1 MNGITKAKNVLAT
14 TTALIEATEASG
26 TSRGTGFMFAINMGQ
41 NEVALLLVTNKHV
54 LKGAVALSIKFSLS
68 SPHDHTRKIGV
79 AEYVLREGLSAIVF
93 DHPESD
99 IDLAS
104 INIAA
109 LLQDLTDSG
118 YSGHGNMFTEND
130 IAEQETLDTLGFAEA
145 VVMIGYPTGLSDE
158 KHNLPIIRQGILA
171 SDPQIDFDG
180 RRHFVIDCACFPGSS
195 GSPVVLK
202 ESQFFQNEQGN
213 LIFKHR
219 PNKLIGILYAGPTHT
234 SKGKI
239 VIRNIPGSTENFAQV
254 DHMINLGYVIPA
266 QHVLAFKNMMTL
278 RPAGQ
283 KIQFSRTITML

>member
-1 MNGITKAKNVLAT
+1 MNGITKAKNILAT
-14 TTALIEATEASG
+14 TTALIETTEANG

-41 NEVALLLVTNKHV
+41 NEVAPLLITNKHV
-54 LKGAVALSIKFSLS
+54 LKSAIALSIKFSLS
-68 SPHDHTRKIGV
+68 SPSDYTKKIGI
-79 AEYVLREGLSAIVF
+79 AEYVLKDGLSTIVF
-93 DHPESD
+93 EHPDSD

-109 LLQDLTDSG
+109 LLQDLEDSG
-118 YSGHGNMFTEND
+118 YSGHGNMFAESD
-130 IAEQETLDTLGFAEA
+130 IVEQETLDTLGLAED

-158 KHNLPIIRQGILA
+158 KHNLPIIRQGTLA
-171 SDPQIDFDG
+171 SDPKIDFDG

-202 ESQFFQNEQGN
+202 ESQLIQNDQGN

-219 PNKLIGILYAGPTHT
+219 PNRLIGILYAGPTHT

-266 QHVLAFKNMMTL
+266 KHVLAFKNMMTM

-283 KIQFSRTITML
+283 KIDFTRSITML